1 MLKIRHVEYPHQC
14 PLFNSFTCLQKS
26 SAIACFVHLAQ
37 LSCNAF
43 VQDDSIHKN
52 LLFREKTYCKVFS
65 DMLFYNRQGQTG
77 KPKALHFD
85 K

>member
-1 MLKIRHVEYPHQC
+1 MLKIQHVEYPHQC

-26 SAIACFVHLAQ
+26 FAIACFVHLAQ

-43 VQDDSIHKN
+43 VQNVEQQKTRVF
-52 LLFREKTYCKVFS
+52 LPKTYCKVFS

>member
-26 SAIACFVHLAQ
+26 SAIACFVQLAQ
-37 LSCNAF
+37 LSHNAF
-43 VQDDSIHKN
+43 VQGDSIRKN
-52 LLFREKTYCKVFS
+52 RYFDEKNSCKVFS

-77 KPKALHFD
+77 KLKALNFD